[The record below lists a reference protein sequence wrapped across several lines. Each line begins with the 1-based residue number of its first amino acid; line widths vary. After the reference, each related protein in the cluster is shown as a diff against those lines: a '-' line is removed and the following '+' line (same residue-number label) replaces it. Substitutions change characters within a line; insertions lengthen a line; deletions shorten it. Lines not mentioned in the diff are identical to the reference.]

1 MIPDNIATFVVL
13 TTLVSL
19 MPGPN
24 TMFVM
29 SQAALR
35 GPRAGIMAGLGIE
48 MANVAYFAL
57 TALGLASV
65 IAASAM
71 TFDILKWG
79 GAAYLAGFGLYT
91 FIRSFRKELGT
102 EHLEPAHVPGNKHHG
117 ALIDGLMIGLGN
129 PKTIIYFVAL
139 LPQFID
145 SRHDVIGQ
153 TITVG
158 VIGTMIDV
166 AAQWLYSHLGG
177 ALSRFLSKPNIRR
190 WFERGLGGVFMTLS
204 AMAAFYRRAA

>member
-1 MIPDNIATFVVL
+1 MIPDNIATFIVL

-48 MANVAYFAL
+48 TANVAYFAL
-57 TALGLASV
+57 TGLGLASML
-65 IAASAM
+65 AASAF
-71 TFDILKWG
+71 TFEILKWG
-79 GAAYLAGFGLYT
+79 GVLYLAGMGLYT
-91 FIRSFRKELGT
+91 FVRSFRPG
-102 EHLEPAHVPGNKHHG
+102 LEQEIVQPAHVPGNAHHG
-117 ALIDGLMIGLGN
+117 AYLDGLMIGLGN

-145 SRHDVIGQ
+145 SGRSVLGQ
-153 TITVG
+153 TLAVG
-158 VIGTMIDV
+158 IIGTSIDV

-177 ALSRFLSKPNIRR
+177 ALSRVMNRPKVRR

-204 AMAAFYRRAA
+204 AMAAFYRRVA

>member
-1 MIPDNIATFVVL
+1 MIPDNIATFIVL

-24 TMFVM
+24 TMFIM
-29 SQAALR
+29 SQAALK

-48 MANVAYFAL
+48 IANVSYFAL

-71 TFDILKWG
+71 TFDILKWA
-79 GAAYLAGFGLYT
+79 GAAYLAAFGLYT
-91 FIRSFRKELGT
+91 FVRSFRKELGSGDI
-102 EHLEPAHVPGNKHHG
+102 EPAHVPGDKHHG
-117 ALIDGLMIGLGN
+117 ALVDGVMIGLGN

-153 TITVG
+153 TVTVG
-158 VIGTMIDV
+158 VIGTAIDI
-166 AAQWLYSHLGG
+166 AAQWLYSHIGG
-177 ALSRFLSKPNIRR
+177 ALSRFLNKPTTRR
-190 WFERGLGGVFMTLS
+190 WFERGLGGVLVTLS
-204 AMAAFYRRAA
+204 AMAALYRRTA